1 MLCGRHVL
9 GLLRGRCALPYHNRF
24 CCRADE
30 VIHYFGEYT
39 ARKGF
44 NHSETN
50 QLILNFKK
58 KMDRRGL
65 LEWRYKTAAIDTAG
79 TRFRGALKEEALK
92 QATHIPIPPSKSRT
106 DPNYDDRVLKMIQ
119 VACSGLGADIRELVY
134 QVNSIPAAHESD
146 DRPTPTDLRS
156 NYAINEAIAGKVPEL
171 MLVYDDVLTT
181 GAHFKAMRSIL
192 SDRYPHVRIIG
203 LFIARRVPDADLEFD
218 AI

>member
-1 MLCGRHVL
+1 ML

-79 TRFRGALKEEALK
+79 SRPLTFQYLPQKVALTR
-92 QATHIPIPPSKSRT
+92 TM
-106 DPNYDDRVLKMIQ
+106 MI
-119 VACSGLGADIRELVY
+119 A
-134 QVNSIPAAHESD
+134 
-146 DRPTPTDLRS
+146 
-156 NYAINEAIAGKVPEL
+156 
-171 MLVYDDVLTT
+171 
-181 GAHFKAMRSIL
+181 F
-192 SDRYPHVRIIG
+192 
-203 LFIARRVPDADLEFD
+203 
-218 AI
+218 